1 MARSL
6 VLAALLLFGGGV
18 PQAQDFTDPSTALS
32 RAVGP
37 FLQKN
42 CQGCHS
48 TSLPSGSVDMQQL
61 IAAPNSLVDHRDT
74 WENIAYQLRSGR
86 MPPDAAPKPARADA
100 DAALELLSRA
110 LAASPNA
117 LGSRTAQAHLGRAPF
132 YEAKAYAGAD
142 NPKAADNCVLGL
154 VCRFETE
161 GPSRLGRVV
170 PESRFKDSRP
180 SRDSDMLSGISKIE
194 VWP

>member
-86 MPPDAAPKPARADA
+86 MPPDAAPK
-100 DAALELLSRA
+100 
-110 LAASPNA
+110 
-117 LGSRTAQAHLGRAPF
+117 TAQAPAEPPTTDWFTYGYDAERTNWAR
-132 YEAKAYAGAD
+132 G
-142 NPKAADNCVLGL
+142 
-154 VCRFETE
+154 ETRITKDTARQLQLTW
-161 GPSRLGRVV
+161 RL
-170 PESRFKDSRP
+170 
-180 SRDSDMLSGISKIE
+180 L
-194 VWP
+194 